1 MGIFSKK
8 TPATP
13 PRRRLSDPEVERSDR
28 ATFMRNR
35 TLTGS
40 SSSRVS
46 GVNDLGAQLQSPRT
60 QAHHL
65 VRHRQ
70 RLGLM
75 FIGVFVAAAL
85 LGVLILQFTANVTV
99 RASQMSMRLDDT
111 YARDIESYLD
121 RQPIERLRFLLNTRQ
136 LLAYMQTIAPEIE
149 DLQLDGSAGYGTTG
163 FVLTLRQP
171 TVAWTIG
178 SHHQYVDASGVAFA
192 RNYFAEPTV
201 QVVDQSGIQVS
212 DGQTIASNR
221 FLGFMGRVVGVAA
234 KSGYKVTQVTLP
246 RNVTREVDVQL
257 DGVSYPVRL
266 SVDRPV
272 GEQIEDMDRAVKWL
286 SAHGQTPQYLD
297 VRVSRRA
304 YYQ

>member
-8 TPATP
+8 PPAAP
-13 PRRRLSDPEVERSDR
+13 PRRRTSDPEVERNDR
-28 ATFMRNR
+28 AAFMRNR

-40 SSSRVS
+40 SSLRIS
-46 GVNDLGAQLQSPRT
+46 GVNDMGAQLQSPRT

-65 VRHRQ
+65 VRHRR
-70 RLGLM
+70 RLGALLV
-75 FIGVFVAAAL
+75 GVFVVAGF
-85 LGVLILQFTANVTV
+85 LGMLILQFTANVTV
-99 RASQMSMRLDDT
+99 RASEMSIQPDAS
-111 YARDIESYLD
+111 YARDIQSYLD
-121 RQPIERLRFLLNTRQ
+121 RQPIERLRFMLNTHQ
-136 LLAYMQTIAPEIE
+136 LLAYLQASSPEIE
-149 DLQLDGSAGYGTTG
+149 NLQLDGAAGYGTTS
-163 FVLTLRQP
+163 FVVTLRQP

-178 SHHQYVDASGVAFA
+178 SHHQYVDATGVAFA
-192 RNYFAEPTV
+192 RNYFTEPSV

-234 KSGYKVTQVTLP
+234 KAGYKVTQVTLP
-246 RNVTREVDVQL
+246 RNVTREVDVTL
-257 DGVSYPVRL
+257 DGTAYPVRL

-272 GEQIEDMDRAVKWL
+272 GEQVEDMDRAVKWL
-286 SAHGQTPQYLD
+286 AAHNQSPQYLD

>member
-8 TPATP
+8 PPATP
-13 PRRRLSDPEVERSDR
+13 PRRRLSDSDVERSDR
-28 ATFMRNR
+28 AAFVRNR

-40 SSSRVS
+40 SSSRIS

-65 VRHRQ
+65 VRHRR
-70 RLGLM
+70 RLGVLFVGVILVAM
-75 FIGVFVAAAL
+75 IIGM
-85 LGVLILQFTANVTV
+85 LILQFTATVTV
-99 RASQMSMRLDDT
+99 RASQLSMKLDDS
-111 YARDIESYLD
+111 YARDIQSYLD
-121 RQPIERLRFLLNTRQ
+121 RQPIERLRFLLNIRQ
-136 LLAYMQTIAPEIE
+136 LLAYLQATAPEIE

-178 SHHQYVDASGVAFA
+178 NHHQYVDASGVAFA

-201 QVVDQSGIQVS
+201 QVVDQSGIQVT

-221 FLGFMGRVVGVAA
+221 FLGFMGRIVGIAA

-246 RNVTREVDVQL
+246 RNVTREVDVTL
-257 DGVSYPVRL
+257 DGVGYPIRL
-266 SVDRPV
+266 SVDRPA

-286 SAHGQTPQYLD
+286 AAHGQAPKYLD